1 MSDFT
6 IAWILWIAYFL
17 IVEFDALLTG
27 NIPGTLS
34 EHVWAWF
41 SMKGY
46 GPLWRLRRF
55 LLLAF
60 MAWLS
65 AHFLTAGKF

>member
-1 MSDFT
+1 MDKFT

-17 IVEFDALLTG
+17 VVEFDALLTN

-34 EHVWAWF
+34 DHVWNWF

-46 GPLWRLRRF
+46 GKLWRLRR
-55 LLLAF
+55 LLLLSL